1 MNGGKWRVMSGG
13 KWLVAGE
20 WWFVTGKICSFRA
33 CSDL

>member
-1 MNGGKWRVMSGG
+1 MNDELKV
-13 KWLVAGE
+13 VAGD